1 MVNFVALMVVNLALS
16 FMLFAA
22 FIFFGLREVDQRRWA
37 PAFLATGLVQFITGL
52 YMVFTFPLP
61 GVYNQAF
68 GEPSVILGAL
78 FIGLWYATANNTGL
92 FPLAIIGFIAAI
104 MPIVIGIQ
112 MLNLQLTQRPTEGA
126 IAYIL
131 SGLAGLA
138 VLPLYFLREEA
149 WARALA
155 ALAAFGAGLA
165 WLITAYTTVWEHLMG

>member
-1 MVNFVALMVVNLALS
+1 MVNFVALMVTNLALS

-22 FIFFGLREVDQRRWA
+22 FLFFGLREADQRRWA

-78 FIGLWYATANNTGL
+78 FIGLWYATSHNTGL
-92 FPLAIIGFIAAI
+92 FPLAIVGFFAAV
-104 MPIVIGIQ
+104 MPIIIGIQ
-112 MLNLQLTQRPTEGA
+112 MLNLGLTQRPTEGG

-131 SGLAGLA
+131 SGLAGLT
-138 VLPLYFLREEA
+138 VLPLYFLRERS
-149 WARALA
+149 WARGLA

-165 WLITAYTTVWEHLMG
+165 WLITAYTTIFDHLAG